1 MNSETK
7 SEHDILGLTE
17 ATKNTTTIKAEVQK
31 AIIFIVT
38 ISLVL
43 LGAVS
48 CWLNYSSTEDALKQN
63 MQVTAV
69 QSAEKLQYR
78 LKATMNLVEMIGT
91 IPRMCDSSTALDE
104 KVERLDKY
112 VKTYDWQSAKIVG
125 LDGITLTDATLN
137 VSDRDYFKKAL
148 AGETNISDPIHSQ
161 STGELITIVAAPMW
175 EGGNKDTKVV
185 GVVYI
190 TMDARSEEHTSELQ
204 H

>member
-78 LKATMNLVEMIGT
+78 LKATMNLV
-91 IPRMCDSSTALDE
+91 
-104 KVERLDKY
+104 
-112 VKTYDWQSAKIVG
+112 
-125 LDGITLTDATLN
+125 
-137 VSDRDYFKKAL
+137 
-148 AGETNISDPIHSQ
+148 
-161 STGELITIVAAPMW
+161 
-175 EGGNKDTKVV
+175 
-185 GVVYI
+185 
-190 TMDARSEEHTSELQ
+190 
-204 H
+204 